1 MTKLENGDAS
11 TLSSMHYVASA
22 SAADASDVSS
32 PVVAALPEEDEGRS
46 LQADTPLQVNVPFS
60 SSFGFGSGVFF
71 AVSVVAVVWG
81 RLRFCGGRSEIV
93 ALSPLACVLPPGGDA
108 RPHPLICNA

>member
-32 PVVAALPEEDEGRS
+32 PAVAALPEEDEGRS

-60 SSFGFGSGVFF
+60 SSFGFGGGVFF

-81 RLRFCGGRSEIV
+81 RLHFCGGRFGDRRSLSLGLRV
-93 ALSPLACVLPPGGDA
+93 AA
-108 RPHPLICNA
+108 RGRCTPSSSQL